1 MGDNGANPIEWKFAR
16 HGKFDAQKGGVAN
29 YAFNLNVDTFVRE
42 VVQNINDQRLSA
54 DNPAKAS
61 FIIEDV
67 SGPNLKSLLKL
78 IGWREGLEDHIRGV
92 ASGNSHQKE
101 SALRALNAVEGG
113 KVRVLT
119 VIDANT
125 NGLTG
130 GETTKNGN
138 FAMLCRHELMT
149 DAESKAVRG
158 GSFGIGKSVLWA
170 FSSASIVL
178 FNSIPKSNPTSTKA
192 GKRAEGDSPEER
204 FIGRAYLPTHDVQ
217 IDRSVVTYKQDG
229 WFGHS
234 VIEDGDSG
242 TVSVRADDAARHV
255 EKSTLSRVG
264 LGSGTSILIPF
275 FENPIENEEQSL
287 DELAQEIRSSIGKWF
302 WPALSEGALVA
313 SVIAKQGARESVY
326 EANVPEWASY
336 FLRARNS
343 IEVSGQLK
351 DEIVSGYR
359 IAQIPVPE
367 RVTAEKHKKFDGSI
381 KLGLSKLNDDEFDR
395 LEKVDVANSI
405 AFVRGAM
412 MVVQYYKSLPNSLP
426 NFVGV
431 LGVGRSLGNSENDL
445 RAEQFFI
452 DAEPPA
458 HDKWILT
465 AKLKS
470 HYKGASGALESF
482 RTVLVDT
489 TKSLLGISSVSG
501 EKVPRELAKLLS
513 GRKLGRERNERAESF
528 HTSVKTIKWI
538 SDDQIL
544 VEGRLKRMK
553 GEKSW
558 SAKVGVVLNN
568 ETGSRIDLDHNLDG
582 VEVEPKEVIKSLLS
596 EKTDSSLSE
605 SWSPGVRIL
614 APEGVTEVDFVL
626 KASAKRLGSETA
638 KRSRANLVVS
648 FNPKV
653 GGTNE

>member
-1 MGDNGANPIEWKFAR
+1 
-16 HGKFDAQKGGVAN
+16 
-29 YAFNLNVDTFVRE
+29 
-42 VVQNINDQRLSA
+42 
-54 DNPAKAS
+54 
-61 FIIEDV
+61 
-67 SGPNLKSLLKL
+67 
-78 IGWREGLEDHIRGV
+78 
-92 ASGNSHQKE
+92 
-101 SALRALNAVEGG
+101 
-113 KVRVLT
+113 
-119 VIDANT
+119 
-125 NGLTG
+125 
-130 GETTKNGN
+130 
-138 FAMLCRHELMT
+138 
-149 DAESKAVRG
+149 
-158 GSFGIGKSVLWA
+158 
-170 FSSASIVL
+170 
-178 FNSIPKSNPTSTKA
+178 
-192 GKRAEGDSPEER
+192 
-204 FIGRAYLPTHDVQ
+204 
-217 IDRSVVTYKQDG
+217 
-229 WFGHS
+229 
-234 VIEDGDSG
+234 
-242 TVSVRADDAARHV
+242 
-255 EKSTLSRVG
+255 
-264 LGSGTSILIPF
+264 
-275 FENPIENEEQSL
+275 
-287 DELAQEIRSSIGKWF
+287 
-302 WPALSEGALVA
+302 
-313 SVIAKQGARESVY
+313 
-326 EANVPEWASY
+326 
-336 FLRARNS
+336 
-343 IEVSGQLK
+343 
-351 DEIVSGYR
+351 
-359 IAQIPVPE
+359 
-367 RVTAEKHKKFDGSI
+367 
-381 KLGLSKLNDDEFDR
+381 
-395 LEKVDVANSI
+395 
-405 AFVRGAM
+405 
-412 MVVQYYKSLPNSLP
+412 VQYYKSLPNSLP